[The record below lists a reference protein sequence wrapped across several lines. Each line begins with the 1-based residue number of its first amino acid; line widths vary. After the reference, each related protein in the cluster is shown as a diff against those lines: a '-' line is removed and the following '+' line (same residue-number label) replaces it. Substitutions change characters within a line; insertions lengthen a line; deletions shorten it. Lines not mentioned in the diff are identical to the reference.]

1 MDKNKGTTIAIII
14 LAVSIL
20 SSAII
25 IFAGLNAVSNA
36 YNDLK
41 SLKELES
48 KKIVQHEEIME
59 IKEAAAYLHLSEEYL
74 LKTIKKQEP
83 TIPYFWIEDKYLFS
97 KTALDKWASSQFG
110 IASVTE

>member
-1 MDKNKGTTIAIII
+1 MDKNKGITIAIMI
-14 LAVSIL
+14 LAVSIF

-25 IFAGLNAVSNA
+25 IFTGLNSVSNA

-48 KKIVQHEEIME
+48 NKTVQHEEIME
-59 IKEAAAYLHLSEEYL
+59 IKEAAAYLHLSEDYL

-83 TIPYFWIEDKYLFS
+83 TIPYFWMDNKYLFS
-97 KTALDKWASSQFG
+97 KTALDNWASSQLG
-110 IASVTE
+110 ITSN